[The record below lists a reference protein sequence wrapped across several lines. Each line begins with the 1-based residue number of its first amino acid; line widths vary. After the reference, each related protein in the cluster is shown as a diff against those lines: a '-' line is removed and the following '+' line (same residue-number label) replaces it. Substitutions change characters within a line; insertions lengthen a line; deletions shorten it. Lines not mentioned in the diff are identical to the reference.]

1 MTQPVWPAY
10 AVPAVPPSALTSRR
24 EFSTRDSV
32 NARQF
37 EHWQTDGKYLVS
49 DRPDVGKQRPFQD
62 FQPINSRTT
71 DRNYR
76 NQPRY
81 DVLSPGL
88 AHGSQLTAASDAAG
102 AELSGNPYF
111 EKYDAAYDNRNA
123 VRELRSAVYEDK
135 SDEGIRESSR
145 LLRRNFD
152 TRWIAPAEIDKLT
165 ETRMVL
171 RPSMDDIRKIYT
183 PSLRSG
189 T

>member
-81 DVLSPGL
+81 L
-88 AHGSQLTAASDAAG
+88 ANDPKILG
-102 AELSGNPYF
+102 GNPYF
-111 EKYDAAYDNRNA
+111 EKYDSAYDNRNA
-123 VRELRSAVYEDK
+123 VRELRSVVYEDK
-135 SDEGIRESSR
+135 SDEGTRESSR

-189 T
+189 GT

>member
-10 AVPAVPPSALTSRR
+10 VVPAVPPSALTSRR

-37 EHWQTDGKYLVS
+37 EHWQTDSKYLVS
-49 DRPDVGKQRPFQD
+49 DRPDTNTQRPFQD

-81 DVLSPGL
+81 D
-88 AHGSQLTAASDAAG
+88 ATATSTGDPIG
-102 AELSGNPYF
+102 TNPYF
-111 EKYDAAYDNRNA
+111 QKYDAAYDNRNA
-123 VRELRSAVYEDK
+123 VREVRSAIYEDK
-135 SDEGIRESSR
+135 SDEGLRESSR

-152 TRWIAPAEIDKLT
+152 TRWLAPAELDTLT

-171 RPSMDDIRKIYT
+171 RPSMDDIRKIYN
-183 PSLRSG
+183 PALQGGSG
-189 T
+189 GLGK

>member
-81 DVLSPGL
+81 D
-88 AHGSQLTAASDAAG
+88 AAG
-102 AELSGNPYF
+102 AELGGNPYF
-111 EKYDAAYDNRNA
+111 QKYDAAYDNRNA

>member
-10 AVPAVPPSALTSRR
+10 PVPAVPPSALTSRR

-37 EHWQTDGKYLVS
+37 EHWQTDGKYLVG
-49 DRPDVGKQRPFQD
+49 DRPDTNKQRPFQD

-81 DVLSPGL
+81 D
-88 AHGSQLTAASDAAG
+88 ATATSAGDAIG
-102 AELSGNPYF
+102 TNPYF
-111 EKYDAAYDNRNA
+111 QKYDAAYDNRNA
-123 VRELRSAVYEDK
+123 VREVRSAIYEDK
-135 SDEGIRESSR
+135 TDEGLRESSR

-152 TRWIAPAEIDKLT
+152 TRWLAPAELDKLT

-183 PSLRSG
+183 PALQGGSG